1 MHNINK
7 ILVVSTSIEKKLLEK
22 KIIDKISS
30 IVKSSP
36 NILWKNVSAE
46 FKLDPSFTSDDLDE
60 LKFCFKNIN
69 IDMNLIQLKS
79 QSNRRKKLLIADM
92 DSTILRSE
100 TLDDLAILAGKIEQI
115 KNITKDAMDG
125 KINFISSLEERVRVL
140 KDTNE
145 KHLVQIKNNLKY
157 NTGAK
162 ELISTMKKN
171 GSICALCTG
180 GFYYIANEVKSALG
194 FNYVQANTLEI
205 RNGYITGN
213 LIKPI
218 FNENS
223 KKEFLIQLAEKFKL
237 SLENTCSIG
246 DGANDIEMNKLSS
259 LGVSFK
265 GKKILKDNSK
275 YILNHSDLTGLLFLQ
290 GYSKSEIQQ

>member
-22 KIIDKISS
+22 EIIDKISELL
-30 IVKSSP
+30 KSSP
-36 NILWKNVSAE
+36 NILWENVSAE
-46 FKLDPSFTSDDLDE
+46 FKLDPRFNSNDLDE
-60 LKFCFKNIN
+60 LKFCFKNLN

-100 TLDDLAILAGKIEQI
+100 TLDDLAILIGRIEQI

-125 KINFISSLEERVRVL
+125 KINFISSLVERVRIL
-140 KDTNE
+140 KDTN
-145 KHLVQIKNNLKY
+145 KKYLVQIKNNLKY
-157 NTGAK
+157 NPGAK

-223 KKEFLIQLAEKFKL
+223 KKEFLIQLAEKF
-237 SLENTCSIG
+237 
-246 DGANDIEMNKLSS
+246 
-259 LGVSFK
+259 
-265 GKKILKDNSK
+265 
-275 YILNHSDLTGLLFLQ
+275 
-290 GYSKSEIQQ
+290 

>member
-46 FKLDPSFTSDDLDE
+46 FKLDPSFTSNDLDK

-100 TLDDLAILAGKIEQI
+100 TLDDLAILIGKIEQI
-115 KNITKDAMDG
+115 KDITKDAMDG
-125 KINFISSLEERVRVL
+125 KINFISSLVERVRVL

-275 YILNHSDLTGLLFLQ
+275 YILDHSDLTGLLFLQ

>member
-22 KIIDKISS
+22 KIVDKISN
-30 IVKSSP
+30 ILKSSP
-36 NILWKNVSAE
+36 NILWENVSAE
-46 FKLDPSFTSDDLDE
+46 FKLDPSFTSNDLDE

-69 IDMNLIQLKS
+69 IDMNLIQLKP

-92 DSTILRSE
+92 DSTILCSE
-100 TLDDLAILAGKIEQI
+100 TLDDLAILIGKIEQI

-125 KINFISSLEERVRVL
+125 KINFISSLVERVRVL

-145 KHLVQIKNNLKY
+145 KYLVQIKNNLKY
-157 NTGAK
+157 NPGAK

-223 KKEFLIQLAEKFKL
+223 KKEFLIHLVDKFKL

-265 GKKILKDNSK
+265 GKKILRDNSK
-275 YILNHSDLTGLLFLQ
+275 YILDHSDLTGLLFLQ

>member
-30 IVKSSP
+30 ILKSRP
-36 NILWKNVSAE
+36 NILWENVSAE
-46 FKLDPSFTSDDLDE
+46 FKLDPSFTSNDLNA

-69 IDMNLIQLKS
+69 IDMNLIQLQS

-100 TLDDLAILAGKIEQI
+100 TLDDLAILIGKTEQI
-115 KNITKDAMDG
+115 KDITKDAMDG
-125 KINFISSLEERVRVL
+125 KINFIRSLVKRVRVL

-223 KKEFLIQLAEKFKL
+223 KKEFLIHLVDKFKL

-265 GKKILKDNSK
+265 GKEILRDNSK
-275 YILNHSDLTGLLFLQ
+275 YILDHSDLTGLLFLQ

>member
-100 TLDDLAILAGKIEQI
+100 TLDDLAILIGKIEQI
-115 KNITKDAMDG
+115 KNITKDAMNG

-223 KKEFLIQLAEKFKL
+223 KKEFLIRLADKFKL

-265 GKKILKDNSK
+265 GKEILRDNSK
-275 YILNHSDLTGLLFLQ
+275 YILDHSDLTGLLFLQ
-290 GYSKSEIQQ
+290 GYSKSEIQR

>member
-1 MHNINK
+1 MHNVNK
-7 ILVVSTSIEKKLLEK
+7 ILVVSTSIEKRLLEK
-22 KIIDKISS
+22 KIIDKISELL
-30 IVKSSP
+30 KSSP

-46 FKLDPSFTSDDLDE
+46 FKLEPSFTNNDLNE
-60 LKFCFKNIN
+60 LKFNFKDIN
-69 IDMNLIQLKS
+69 IDFNLIEFNS

-92 DSTILRSE
+92 DSTILHSE
-100 TLDDLAILAGKIEQI
+100 TLDDLAILIGKIEQI

-125 KINFISSLEERVRVL
+125 KINFINSLVERVRAL

-145 KHLVQIKNNLKY
+145 KHLVKIKNNLRY
-157 NTGAK
+157 NPGAK

-180 GFYYIANEVKSALG
+180 GFYYFANEVKSALG

-205 RNGYITGN
+205 KNGFLTGN
-213 LIKPI
+213 LIEPI
-218 FNENS
+218 LNENS
-223 KKEFLIQLAEKFKL
+223 KKEFLVHLADKFKL
-237 SLENTCSIG
+237 SLEYTCSIG

-265 GKKILKDNSK
+265 GKEILKNNSK
-275 YILNHSDLTGLLFLQ
+275 YILDHSDLTGLLFLQ
-290 GYSKSEIQQ
+290 GYSKSEIQ

>member
-22 KIIDKISS
+22 KIIDKISN
-30 IVKSSP
+30 ILKSSP
-36 NILWKNVSAE
+36 NILWENVSAE
-46 FKLDPSFTSDDLDE
+46 FKLDPSFTSNDLDE

-69 IDMNLIQLKS
+69 IDMNLIQLQS

-125 KINFISSLEERVRVL
+125 KINFINSLEERVRVL

-157 NTGAK
+157 NLGAK

-223 KKEFLIQLAEKFKL
+223 KKEFLIRLADKFKL

-265 GKKILKDNSK
+265 GKEILRDNSK
-275 YILNHSDLTGLLFLQ
+275 YILDHSDLTGLLFLQ
-290 GYSKSEIQQ
+290 GYSKSEIR

>member
-22 KIIDKISS
+22 KIIDKISK
-30 IVKSSP
+30 ILKSRP
-36 NILWKNVSAE
+36 NILWENVSAE
-46 FKLDPSFTSDDLDE
+46 FKLDPSFTNNDLNE
-60 LKFCFKNIN
+60 IRFCFKNIN
-69 IDMNLIQLKS
+69 IDMNLIKFRS
-79 QSNRRKKLLIADM
+79 QSNRKKKLLIADM

-100 TLDDLAILAGKIEQI
+100 TLDDLAILIGKIEQI
-115 KNITKDAMDG
+115 KKITKDAMDG
-125 KINFISSLEERVRVL
+125 KINFISSLVERVRVL
-140 KDTNE
+140 KNTNE
-145 KHLVQIKNNLKY
+145 KHLVKIKNNLKY
-157 NTGAK
+157 NRGAK
-162 ELISTMKKN
+162 ELITTMKKN

-194 FNYVQANTLEI
+194 FDYIQANTLEI
-205 RNGYITGN
+205 KNGYITGN

-223 KKEFLIQLAEKFKL
+223 KKEFLIHLADKYKL
-237 SLENTCSIG
+237 SLEDTCSIG

-265 GKKILKDNSK
+265 GKEILRDNSK
-275 YILNHSDLTGLLFLQ
+275 YILDHSDLTGLLFLQ
-290 GYSKSEIQQ
+290 GYSKSEIQ

>member
-22 KIIDKISS
+22 KIVDKISN
-30 IVKSSP
+30 ILKSSP
-36 NILWKNVSAE
+36 NILWENVSAE
-46 FKLDPSFTSDDLDE
+46 FKLNPSFTSNDLDK

-92 DSTILRSE
+92 DSTILCSE
-100 TLDDLAILAGKIEQI
+100 TLDDLAILIGKIEQI

-125 KINFISSLEERVRVL
+125 KINFISSLVERVRIL
-140 KDTNE
+140 KNTN
-145 KHLVQIKNNLKY
+145 KKYLVQIKNNLKY
-157 NTGAK
+157 NPGAK

-246 DGANDIEMNKLSS
+246 DGANDIEMNKSSS

-265 GKKILKDNSK
+265 GKKILRDNSK
-275 YILNHSDLTGLLFLQ
+275 YILEHSDLTGLLFLQ

>member
-22 KIIDKISS
+22 KIIDKISN
-30 IVKSSP
+30 ILKTSP

-46 FKLDPSFTSDDLDE
+46 FKLDPSFTSNDLDE

-69 IDMNLIQLKS
+69 IDMNLIKLKS

-125 KINFISSLEERVRVL
+125 KINFISSLVERVRVL

-145 KHLVQIKNNLKY
+145 KYLVKIKNNLKY
-157 NTGAK
+157 NPGAK

-265 GKKILKDNSK
+265 GKKILRDNSK

>member
-1 MHNINK
+1 
-7 ILVVSTSIEKKLLEK
+7 
-22 KIIDKISS
+22 
-30 IVKSSP
+30 
-36 NILWKNVSAE
+36 
-46 FKLDPSFTSDDLDE
+46 
-60 LKFCFKNIN
+60 
-69 IDMNLIQLKS
+69 
-79 QSNRRKKLLIADM
+79 
-92 DSTILRSE
+92 
-100 TLDDLAILAGKIEQI
+100 
-115 KNITKDAMDG
+115 
-125 KINFISSLEERVRVL
+125 
-140 KDTNE
+140 
-145 KHLVQIKNNLKY
+145 LVQIKNNLKY

-223 KKEFLIQLAEKFKL
+223 KKEFLIHLVDKFKL
-237 SLENTCSIG
+237 SLENTCSVG

-265 GKKILKDNSK
+265 GKEILRDNSK
-275 YILNHSDLTGLLFLQ
+275 YILDHSDLTGLLFLQ
-290 GYSKSEIQQ
+290 GYSKSEIKQ

>member
-46 FKLDPSFTSDDLDE
+46 FKLDPSFTSNDLDE
-60 LKFCFKNIN
+60 LKFCFKKIN

-100 TLDDLAILAGKIEQI
+100 TLDDLAILIGKIEQI
-115 KNITKDAMDG
+115 KDITKDAMDG

-145 KHLVQIKNNLKY
+145 KHLVKIKNNLKY
-157 NTGAK
+157 NPGAK

-223 KKEFLIQLAEKFKL
+223 KKEFLIQLADKF
-237 SLENTCSIG
+237 N
-246 DGANDIEMNKLSS
+246 
-259 LGVSFK
+259 
-265 GKKILKDNSK
+265 
-275 YILNHSDLTGLLFLQ
+275 
-290 GYSKSEIQQ
+290 

>member
-22 KIIDKISS
+22 KIVYKISN
-30 IVKSSP
+30 ILKSSP
-36 NILWKNVSAE
+36 NILWENVSAE
-46 FKLDPSFTSDDLDE
+46 FKLDPSFNSNDLDE

-69 IDMNLIQLKS
+69 IDMNLIQLKP

-100 TLDDLAILAGKIEQI
+100 TLDDLAILIGKIKQI
-115 KNITKDAMDG
+115 KKITKDAMDG
-125 KINFISSLEERVRVL
+125 KINFISSLVERVRVL

-145 KHLVQIKNNLKY
+145 KYLVQIKNNLKY
-157 NTGAK
+157 NPGAK

-218 FNENS
+218 LNENS
-223 KKEFLIQLAEKFKL
+223 KKEFLIHLADKFKL

-275 YILNHSDLTGLLFLQ
+275 YILDHSDLTGLLFLQ

>member
-22 KIIDKISS
+22 KIIDKLSKIL
-30 IVKSSP
+30 KSSP
-36 NILWKNVSAE
+36 NILWENVSAE
-46 FKLDPSFTSDDLDE
+46 FKLDPSFTNSDLKE

-69 IDMNLIQLKS
+69 IDMNLINFKS

-92 DSTILRSE
+92 DSTILHSE
-100 TLDDLAILAGKIEQI
+100 TLDDLAILIGKIEQI

-125 KINFISSLEERVRVL
+125 KINFISSLVERVRVL

-157 NTGAK
+157 NPGAK

-180 GFYYIANEVKSALG
+180 GFNYIANEVKSALG
-194 FNYVQANTLEI
+194 FDYIQANTLEI
-205 RNGYITGN
+205 RDGYITGN

-223 KKEFLIQLAEKFKL
+223 KKEFLIHLADKFKV

-265 GKKILKDNSK
+265 GKEILKNNSK
-275 YILNHSDLTGLLFLQ
+275 FILDHSDLTGLLFLQ
-290 GYSKSEIQQ
+290 GYTKSEIQQ

>member
-223 KKEFLIQLAEKFKL
+223 KKEFLIHLVDKFKL

-265 GKKILKDNSK
+265 GKEILRDNSK
-275 YILNHSDLTGLLFLQ
+275 YILDHSDLTGLLFLQ
-290 GYSKSEIQQ
+290 GYSKSEIQR

>member
-7 ILVVSTSIEKKLLEK
+7 ILVVSTSIEKRLLEK
-22 KIIDKISS
+22 KIIDKISKLL
-30 IVKSSP
+30 KSSP
-36 NILWKNVSAE
+36 NILWENVSAE
-46 FKLDPSFTSDDLDE
+46 FKLEPSFTNNDLNE
-60 LKFCFKNIN
+60 LKFNFKDIN
-69 IDMNLIQLKS
+69 IDFNLIKFNS

-92 DSTILRSE
+92 DSTILHSE
-100 TLDDLAILAGKIEQI
+100 TLDDLAILIGKIDEI

-125 KINFISSLEERVRVL
+125 KINFINSLVERVRVL

-145 KHLVQIKNNLKY
+145 MHLVKIKNNLRY
-157 NTGAK
+157 NPGAK
-162 ELISTMKKN
+162 ELVSTMKKN

-205 RNGYITGN
+205 KNGFLTGN
-213 LIKPI
+213 LIEPI

-223 KKEFLIQLAEKFKL
+223 KKEFLVHLADKFKL
-237 SLENTCSIG
+237 SLEYTCSIG

-259 LGVSFK
+259 LGVSYK
-265 GKKILKDNSK
+265 GKEILKNNSK
-275 YILNHSDLTGLLFLQ
+275 YILDHSDLTGLLFLQ